1 MFKSKH
7 VTIKFRPRI
16 FGGETPFVVN
26 TNLKSKKYAEAF
38 AAGILVLYPIVNHEY
53 QSLGLFG
60 TIEIEFKI
68 HPVMGAVKGSVRY
81 TTRNIDW

>member
-26 TNLKSKKYAEAF
+26 TNLKSKKYAEVF
-38 AAGILVLYPIVNHEY
+38 AAGMLVLHPRVNHEY

-60 TIEIEFKI
+60 TIEIEFKV
-68 HPVMGAVKGSVRY
+68 HPVMGVVKGSVRY